1 MTLRTGARGSAE
13 HTVSE
18 ADTAAEFGS
27 GDLPVLGTPGLLA
40 LLEAATVDA
49 LAGALEP
56 GRTSVGTRVQVD
68 HLKASPVGATVT
80 ATAEVTYLDGR
91 LVRFTVAAQ
100 DGAGRLLATGEIT
113 RVIVDRDRF
122 LARL

>member
-13 HTVSE
+13 RTVSE

-68 HLKASPVGATVT
+68 HLKASPVGTTVT

>member
-13 HTVSE
+13 RTVSE